1 MSTSFAIKTQSLNFG
16 SSFKTN
22 FYHYSSIDNIKMKD
36 AEICFVN
43 LLLEIYDE
51 NTSKIIF
58 IDDVNL
64 PTIKEKVQK
73 FYDDAKRLEKFFENR
88 FTLVFNEECIEFV
101 FSDQFT
107 HNTYIDRAKSF
118 IDNLI
123 CSNLELEKAIL
134 EKCNNKQ
141 ELVTQS
147 LDALVIFDYYMSLAL
162 SKHFEK
168 PEIFD
173 IFITASDLDDKK
185 IQFIFEEVE
194 QNKNSNFFVMFLQ
207 ELTETTVFKLNI
219 KLNPLEFVVLSNKN
233 FTTGIIIHMSH
244 VNKIENIQF
253 SSCQVD
259 QTELTN
265 GLYAILLYD
274 ILFTSISLSSN
285 TMMGAKSDIS
295 KINAF
300 GEFIKD
306 YPCFICGG
314 DFNYLQSIQENLPIV
329 EICFPNQE
337 EHAKSNISD
346 TSNKYTFFQMDLEKA
361 GNFKSDSK
369 STDHL
374 LFKFFGGTKI
384 DCKSYIGPIM
394 RNTSLKC
401 DQIVAQ
407 PDYLINSHHISFPVG
422 DAISLLPDL
431 SNHPYNRFMT
441 SMEINIIMDESSKM
455 TEFFKFI
462 CPIELTIWKHMSLD
476 TIFEH
481 ELNDKCDQDF

>member
-1 MSTSFAIKTQSLNFG
+1 
-16 SSFKTN
+16 
-22 FYHYSSIDNIKMKD
+22 MKD

-374 LFKFFGGTKI
+374 LFKF
-384 DCKSYIGPIM
+384 
-394 RNTSLKC
+394 
-401 DQIVAQ
+401 
-407 PDYLINSHHISFPVG
+407 
-422 DAISLLPDL
+422 
-431 SNHPYNRFMT
+431 
-441 SMEINIIMDESSKM
+441 
-455 TEFFKFI
+455 
-462 CPIELTIWKHMSLD
+462 
-476 TIFEH
+476 
-481 ELNDKCDQDF
+481 